1 MGIENLGMNS
11 PGTELYLIPRLL
23 NIARHQSNFFDHAWV
38 NARVILKITFYIRI
52 YPFAKFVSPISR
64 IYESLDTTNVQ
75 FFMLHLY
82 DIQKRHCLSF

>member
-11 PGTELYLIPRLL
+11 PGTELYYTPRLL

-52 YPFAKFVSPISR
+52 YPFAKFVPPISR
-64 IYESLDTTNVQ
+64 IYESLDTTNEQ
-75 FFMLHLY
+75 
-82 DIQKRHCLSF
+82 I